1 MHKHTFLL
9 IVLTIL
15 FGCTKTQAQTSQAEQ
30 LFDKFKAASR
40 FDYRTHVRRF
50 TFTSTTLP
58 TSKATPFGTKP
69 MLCELHRSAP
79 PT

>member
-9 IVLTIL
+9 IILTIL

-40 FDYRTHVRRF
+40 FDYRYPR
-50 TFTSTTLP
+50 
-58 TSKATPFGTKP
+58 
-69 MLCELHRSAP
+69 
-79 PT
+79 